1 MGIAT
6 GSGCINVVMM
16 TEFVGSL
23 SLESGRVVVMKDLDG
38 RLWAV
43 VFDQKGRRRGD
54 DGEED
59 KKSQK
64 WAMSQYLSLI
74 PHRFLLCLHVDIFVQ
89 SIPGYHLSSYCAAG
103 VLNSNVHRTR
113 GCK

>member
-16 TEFVGSL
+16 AEFVRSL
-23 SLESGRVVVMKDLDG
+23 SLECGWVVVTKGLDE
-38 RLWAV
+38 RLLAV

-64 WAMSQYLSLI
+64 WAMSQYLSLS
-74 PHRFLLCLHVDIFVQ
+74 PYRFLLCLHVEAFVQ
-89 SIPGYHLSSYCAAG
+89 SISGYHLSSYCGTA
-103 VLNSNVHRTR
+103 VLNSNVHKTR
-113 GCK
+113 GYK